1 MPASQR
7 RWSILAVAAFAV
19 AALAPSGPGRAQ
31 SYEAQ
36 LEVRVSTLEQQ
47 ISQLTGQIE
56 QLQYQNQQLADQL
69 KRAQADIEFRLNE
82 LEGGGGGA
90 KAAPAPAPAKRAPA
104 QGSAPAAPRTPQP
117 FTPTPLMPPKRSDAG
132 PLAPG
137 YDGQGDSVGGAP
149 QEMGA
154 VDPGYAPPSEPGFA
168 STEPQ
173 SYGLGG
179 APGGDAT
186 AWYNQAQGLY
196 NQGNYDGA
204 IAGFSQAIAADPSG
218 GLAGNAN
225 YWLGESLLAKGRP
238 GEAANAFNTAWSMDP
253 RGTKAPDALM
263 RLAQSLLAARQD
275 RSACDAFARLVADYP
290 NAPAQMLRRAKDQQ
304 LLLRC

>member
-7 RWSILAVAAFAV
+7 RWSVFAAVALAVAV
-19 AALAPSGPGRAQ
+19 LAPSGPGRAQ

-82 LEGGGGGA
+82 LEGGGA
-90 KAAPAPAPAKRAPA
+90 KAAPAPAPARKAPS

-117 FTPTPLMPPKRSDAG
+117 FTPTPLVPPKRSDAG
-132 PLAPG
+132 PVPPG
-137 YDGQGDSVGGAP
+137 YDDQSGDALAAP

-154 VDPGYAPPSEPGFA
+154 VDPGPAPQVPGFA

-173 SYGLGG
+173 SYVGG
-179 APGGDAT
+179 TAPGDAT
-186 AWYNQAQGLY
+186 AAYNQAQGLY
-196 NQGNYDGA
+196 NRGDYNGA
-204 IAGFSQAIAADPSG
+204 IAGFSQVIAANPGG
-218 GLAGNAN
+218 GLAGNAH
-225 YWLGESLLAKGRP
+225 YWLGESLLAVGRP

-253 RGTKAPDALM
+253 NRPRAPAALM
-263 RLAQSLLAARQD
+263 RMAQSLLAARQE
-275 RSACDAFARLVADYP
+275 RPACDAFARLVADYP
-290 NAPAQMLRRAKDQQ
+290 DAPPQMLRRAKDQQ

>member
-7 RWSILAVAAFAV
+7 RWSVFAAAALAVAV
-19 AALAPSGPGRAQ
+19 LAPSGPGRAQ

-90 KAAPAPAPAKRAPA
+90 KAAPAPAPARKAPS

-117 FTPTPLMPPKRSDAG
+117 FTPTPLVPPKRSDAG
-132 PLAPG
+132 PVPQG
-137 YDGQGDSVGGAP
+137 YEDQGDSLTAP

-154 VDPGYAPPSEPGFA
+154 AEPGPAPQVPGFA

-179 APGGDAT
+179 AAPVDAT
-186 AWYNQAQGLY
+186 AAYNQAQGLY
-196 NQGNYDGA
+196 NRGDYNGA
-204 IAGFSQAIAADPSG
+204 IAGFNQVIAASPGG
-218 GLAGNAN
+218 GLAGNAQ
-225 YWLGESLLAKGRP
+225 YWLGESLLAVGRP
-238 GEAANAFNTAWSMDP
+238 GEAANAFNAAWSMDP
-253 RGTKAPDALM
+253 RGPRAPDALM
-263 RLAQSLLAARQD
+263 RLAQSLVAARQD
-275 RSACDAFARLVADYP
+275 RPACDAFARLVADYP
-290 NAPAQMLRRAKDQQ
+290 DAPAQMLRRAKDQQ
-304 LLLRC
+304 LLMRC

>member
-1 MPASQR
+1 MA
-7 RWSILAVAAFAV
+7 LAVAV
-19 AALAPSGPGRAQ
+19 LAPSGPGRAQ

-90 KAAPAPAPAKRAPA
+90 KAAPAPAPARKAPS

-117 FTPTPLMPPKRSDAG
+117 FTPTPLVPPKRSDAG
-132 PLAPG
+132 PVPPG
-137 YDGQGDSVGGAP
+137 YDDQGDSLAAP
-149 QEMGA
+149 QEMGVA
-154 VDPGYAPPSEPGFA
+154 EPGPVPQQVPGFA

-179 APGGDAT
+179 AAPVDTT
-186 AWYNQAQGLY
+186 AAYNQAQGLY
-196 NQGNYDGA
+196 NRGDYNGA
-204 IAGFSQAIAADPSG
+204 IAGFNQVIAADPGG
-218 GLAGNAN
+218 GLAGNAQ
-225 YWLGESLLAKGRP
+225 YWLGESLLAVGRP
-238 GEAANAFNTAWSMDP
+238 GEAANAFNAAWSMDP
-253 RGTKAPDALM
+253 RGPRAPDALM
-263 RLAQSLLAARQD
+263 RLAQSLVAARQD
-275 RSACDAFARLVADYP
+275 RPACDAFARLVADYP
-290 NAPAQMLRRAKDQQ
+290 DAPAQMLRRAKDQQ
-304 LLLRC
+304 LLMRC